1 MVVVVVVLVLV
12 LVLVVAVAVVVVVVV
27 GVSGGGGVAA
37 WCCGASAASHPTYVL
52 PGPLLKGG
60 RTPASCASVGLLA
73 THPAPPHPT
82 PPHPTPP
89 TPRAQNPAPHSRK
102 GMHPPKRIS
111 LIRPY

>member
-82 PPHPTPP
+82 PPHPPPHPPHGPKTLPHTAEKACTPP
-89 TPRAQNPAPHSRK
+89 N
-102 GMHPPKRIS
+102 G
-111 LIRPY
+111 